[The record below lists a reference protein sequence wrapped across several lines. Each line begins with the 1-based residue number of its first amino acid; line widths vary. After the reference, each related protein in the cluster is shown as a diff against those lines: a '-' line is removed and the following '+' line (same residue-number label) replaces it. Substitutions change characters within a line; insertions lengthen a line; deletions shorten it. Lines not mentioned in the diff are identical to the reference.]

1 MDDSLEGTTEC
12 VKMCVFCGHG
22 MVCVCMGGV
31 PLTAEYGEKCLQF
44 AVMVWCGGVLQ
55 VWCPMTPEF
64 YREYLTTKSQKKLVS
79 ELSLLKEGECIVL
92 GSDGGECFITPI
104 RFS

>member
-1 MDDSLEGTTEC
+1 
-12 VKMCVFCGHG
+12 MCEN
-22 MVCVCMGGV
+22 VCVLWSWHGV
-31 PLTAEYGEKCLQF
+31 CVHGWCPLTAEYGEKCLRF

-79 ELSLLKEGECIVL
+79 ELSPLVEGECIVL
-92 GSDGGECFITPI
+92 GSDGGECFITPM
-104 RFS
+104 